1 MKVLVVEDAEILRNS
16 LKLALQQFGYIVDT
30 IGNGRIALN
39 MILDGEYNVVI
50 LDIMLPEMDG
60 FTILKTIRARDISI
74 GVLILSA
81 REEIP
86 DKIKGLDLGADDYL
100 SKPFSIDE
108 LEARIR
114 SIIRRR
120 ANSESDSIVIG
131 DLLVD
136 RAQKKV
142 MVSEKIIPLTA
153 TEYLLLE
160 TLLLNKGKVQ
170 SYSHLQASLK
180 NDFEIVSQN
189 AIEAHICCIRKKLKS
204 QSIIDLIK
212 TKRSF
217 GYYIG

>member
-108 LEARIR
+108 LEARLR